1 MNIFV
6 GCSSTDTDNK
16 HYNELAEKIGKF
28 IVKGNHNFVVGGGNV
43 GLMGK
48 INSIV
53 SSNPNSKIILSLTKL
68 YEDDLKTI
76 SHDKS
81 FVFDT
86 VNENKNNLIQLADII
101 VFIPGGFGTIDEIL
115 SAVETKRKNEHSAPI
130 LIANINNFFT
140 PLLEMFDK
148 IYNEHFSD
156 STTKELYFVANTVE
170 ETLEYL
176 SNLTTII

>member
-16 HYNELAEKIGKF
+16 YYNKIAEEIGNF
-28 IVKGNHNFVVGGGNV
+28 IVKGNHNFVVGGGNI

-48 INSIV
+48 IHSIV
-53 SSNPNSKIILSLTKL
+53 SSNPSSKTIMSLTKL
-68 YEDDLKTI
+68 YEDDLKTVSYNQSYI
-76 SHDKS
+76 
-81 FVFDT
+81 FDT

-115 SAVETKRKNEHSAPI
+115 SAIETKRKKEHSAPI
-130 LIANINNFFT
+130 LIANIDNFFT
-140 PLLEMFDK
+140 PLLDMFDK
-148 IYNEHFSD
+148 VYNEHFSD
-156 STTKELYFVANTVE
+156 SNTKELYFVANTIE

-176 SNLTTII
+176 LNLAK